1 MAKQWTHQQFCI
13 DKLAL
18 LLHEYQNVKTDR
30 MDKSIEKVQLL
41 SVSG

>member
-1 MAKQWTHQQFCI
+1 MTKPWMHQQFCT

-18 LLHEYQNVKTDR
+18 LLHEYPDVKTDH